1 MKLFG
6 NQKGNK
12 ELGKF
17 LEGHIFQ
24 WKYSPL
30 PEQGIWEYLFNRI
43 LKCYG
48 TMTAMS
54 HFLPFQM
61 RMIIKRTILLFHPCM
76 FGGCETDIL
85 SFWSLNLWI
94 ERSYIRTW
102 CRTQDTEFWSSGCNW
117 ITLWGYVR
125 RWRNFVGGRNMNGY
139 GRRYR
144 LLHIGDEMP
153 TFLHPALYSGPLQCN
168 FAVTPTKSHVNL
180 GWPCNFHRSTCL
192 TLCQCYTILIAVA
205 L

>member
-1 MKLFG
+1 MKLFE

-12 ELGKF
+12 EVGKF

-24 WKYSPL
+24 WKYTSL
-30 PEQGIWEYLFNRI
+30 SEQGIWGYLFNRI

-61 RMIIKRTILLFHPCM
+61 RMIIKWTILLFHPCM

-94 ERSYIRTW
+94 ERSHIRTW
-102 CRTQDTEFWSSGCNW
+102 CRTQGTEFWSSGYNW
-117 ITLWGYVR
+117 ISLWGYVR
-125 RWRNFVGGRNMNGY
+125 RWRNFAGGRIWMTMAEDRDY
-139 GRRYR
+139 CI
-144 LLHIGDEMP
+144 LVIKCPHFFTLP
-153 TFLHPALYSGPLQCN
+153 SLQALCNAILQ
-168 FAVTPTKSHVNL
+168 
-180 GWPCNFHRSTCL
+180 
-192 TLCQCYTILIAVA
+192 
-205 L
+205 